1 MTDRDSLQTPS
12 PSGAEAVPPGPP
24 GDALCIV
31 PMRNMV
37 MFPGVVQSITIGR
50 PASIAAVEAAVRAGG
65 KIGLLLQKDPA
76 QTDPTPT
83 DLYDIGTA
91 ASVLRYVTTHDGGR
105 HLVCSGESRF
115 RVSEFITGLPYL
127 AAHVALLP
135 PAPEGDVGIEARFR
149 YLKGRALE
157 ALALL
162 PQAAPEVAA
171 TIEGITSAELLAD
184 LVANFVDGEV
194 AEKQSLLATL
204 DLAERLDKLI
214 ALVGR
219 RIEILKITRDIER
232 QTATSLSHRQ
242 REAVLREQVR
252 QIQAELGEG
261 GDTSGE
267 RAELAQAIDASGMPP
282 EVADQARAELKRLAR
297 MGEAGAEAS
306 MQRAYVDW
314 LVALPW
320 ARLDPESIDIPHARA
335 MLDED
340 HYGLEK
346 VKRRILEF
354 LAVRRLNPEGRSPI
368 LCLIGPPGVGK
379 TSLGQ
384 SIAKAIGLKFVRA
397 SLGGVHDEAEIRGH
411 RRTYVG
417 ALPGTIIQ
425 GLRKAG
431 TRNPVFMLDEI
442 DKLSASIQGDPSAAL
457 LEVLDPEQNA
467 TFRDTYLG
475 VPFDLSKV
483 LFIATANVLETIP
496 GPLRDRMELVELS
509 SYTDDEKVE
518 IAQRY
523 LLPRQIAANGLKPE
537 QVSVTTAALRLIV
550 RGYTREAGC
559 RGLERQLGA
568 LMRHIAVGIAERQ
581 VIHAD
586 IDSAEVV
593 EALGP
598 GRFED
603 EVALRTAVT
612 GVATGLAWTPVGG
625 DILFIES
632 TRVPGTGKLILTGQL
647 GEVMKESA
655 QATSSLMKSRA
666 SALGI
671 DPAVFGAFDL
681 HVHIPAGAVPKDGPS
696 AGVAIYMSLV
706 SLLTNRPVRH
716 DIAMT
721 GEVSL
726 RGLVLPVGGIKE
738 KVLAA
743 ARAGIGTVILPNRN
757 SRDLDELPEPVR
769 KKLRFV
775 LVETVDE
782 AVAAALLDTASQSAR
797 TAA

>member
-1 MTDRDSLQTPS
+1 MTDASTQQS
-12 PSGAEAVPPGPP
+12 PSMSGDKPATPDIPD
-24 GDALCIV
+24 DALCIV
-31 PMRNMV
+31 PLRNMV
-37 MFPGVVQSITIGR
+37 MFPGVMQSVTVGR
-50 PASIAAVEAAVRAGG
+50 PGSVAAIEVAVRSGR
-65 KIGLLLQKDPA
+65 KVGLLLQKDPT
-76 QTDPTPT
+76 QEDPSAT

-91 ASVLRYVTTHDGGR
+91 ASVLRYVTTPDGGH

-115 RVSEFITGLPYL
+115 RASEFVPGFPYL
-127 AAHVALLP
+127 VARVTILP
-135 PAPEGDVGIEARFR
+135 SAPGNDLEIEARLH
-149 YLKGRALE
+149 YLKSRALE
-157 ALALL
+157 GLALL
-162 PQAAPEVAA
+162 PHVRPDVAA
-171 TIEGITSAELLAD
+171 TIEGMTSAELLGD
-184 LVANFVDGEV
+184 LVASFLDCEA
-194 AEKQSLLATL
+194 AEKQALLATL
-204 DLAERLDKLI
+204 DLTERLDKLI
-214 ALVGR
+214 VLLGR
-219 RIEILKITRDIER
+219 RIEVLKITRDIER
-232 QTATSLSHRQ
+232 QTAASFSHRQ

-261 GDTSGE
+261 GDATGE
-267 RAELAQAIDASGMPP
+267 HAELARAIDTGGMPA
-282 EVADQARAELKRLAR
+282 EIAEHTRSELKRLTR
-297 MGEAGAEAS
+297 MGETGTEAS
-306 MQRAYVDW
+306 MQRAYIDW
-314 LVALPW
+314 LIALPW
-320 ARLDPESIDIPHARA
+320 AKLDPESIDIPSARK
-335 MLDED
+335 MLDQD

-417 ALPGTIIQ
+417 ALPGNIIQ

-442 DKLSASIQGDPSAAL
+442 DKLSASSHGDPSAAL

-483 LFIATANVLETIP
+483 LFIATANVLDTIP
-496 GPLRDRMELVELS
+496 GPLRDRMELVELTG
-509 SYTDDEKVE
+509 YTDEEKME

-523 LLPRQIAANGLKPE
+523 LLPRQLAANGLTPE
-537 QVSVTTAALRLIV
+537 QISITKPALHGLI
-550 RGYTREAGC
+550 REYTREAGC

-568 LMRHIAVGIAERQ
+568 LLRHAAVAIAEGRITQ
-581 VIHAD
+581 AH
-586 IDSAEVV
+586 IDSVELV

-647 GEVMKESA
+647 GNVMKESA
-655 QATSSLMKSRA
+655 QATSSLVKSRA

-671 DPAVFGAFDL
+671 DPGLLSAFDL
-681 HVHIPAGAVPKDGPS
+681 HVHIPAGAVQKDGPS
-696 AGVAIYMSLV
+696 AGVAIYVSLV

-716 DIAMT
+716 DVAMT
-721 GEVSL
+721 GEISL

-743 ARAGIGTVILPNRN
+743 VRAGIRTVILPKRN
-757 SRDLDELPEPVR
+757 SRDLEELPEAVR
-769 KKLRFV
+769 QEIRFV
-775 LVETVDE
+775 PVETVDE
-782 AVAAALLDTASQSAR
+782 VVAAALLDVAIEPAR

>member
-1 MTDRDSLQTPS
+1 M
-12 PSGAEAVPPGPP
+12 
-24 GDALCIV
+24 
-31 PMRNMV
+31 
-37 MFPGVVQSITIGR
+37 
-50 PASIAAVEAAVRAGG
+50 
-65 KIGLLLQKDPA
+65 
-76 QTDPTPT
+76 
-83 DLYDIGTA
+83 
-91 ASVLRYVTTHDGGR
+91 
-105 HLVCSGESRF
+105 
-115 RVSEFITGLPYL
+115 
-127 AAHVALLP
+127 
-135 PAPEGDVGIEARFR
+135 
-149 YLKGRALE
+149 
-157 ALALL
+157 
-162 PQAAPEVAA
+162 
-171 TIEGITSAELLAD
+171 
-184 LVANFVDGEV
+184 
-194 AEKQSLLATL
+194 
-204 DLAERLDKLI
+204 
-214 ALVGR
+214 
-219 RIEILKITRDIER
+219 
-232 QTATSLSHRQ
+232 
-242 REAVLREQVR
+242 LREQVR

-261 GDTSGE
+261 GDSSGE
-267 RAELAQAIDASGMPP
+267 HAELAKSIDTGGMPP
-282 EVADQARAELKRLAR
+282 EIAEHARAELKRLTR
-297 MGEAGAEAS
+297 MGEAGTEAS
-306 MQRAYVDW
+306 MQRAYIDW

-320 ARLDPESIDIPHARA
+320 AKLDPESIDIPRARL
-335 MLDED
+335 MLDQD

-354 LAVRRLNPEGRSPI
+354 LAVRQLNPEGRSPI

-417 ALPGTIIQ
+417 ALPGNIIQ

-442 DKLSASIQGDPSAAL
+442 DKLSSSIQGDPSAAL

-483 LFIATANVLETIP
+483 LFMATANVLDTIP
-496 GPLRDRMELVELS
+496 GPLRDRMEIVELTG
-509 SYTDDEKVE
+509 YTDDEKME

-523 LLPRQIAANGLKPE
+523 LLPRQLAANGLKPD
-537 QVSVTTAALRLIV
+537 QVSLAHPALRQLI
-550 RGYTREAGC
+550 REYTREAGC
-559 RGLERQLGA
+559 RGLERQLSA
-568 LMRHIAVGIAERQ
+568 LLRHVAVAIAEGHITR
-581 VIHAD
+581 AD
-586 IDSAEVV
+586 IDSAQLV

-632 TRVPGTGKLILTGQL
+632 TRVPGSGKLILTGQL

-655 QATSSLMKSRA
+655 QATSSLVKSRA
-666 SALGI
+666 AALGI
-671 DPAVFGAFDL
+671 DPVMLGAIDL

-696 AGVAIYMSLV
+696 AGVAIYVSLV

-716 DIAMT
+716 DVAMT
-721 GEVSL
+721 GEISL

-743 ARAGIGTVILPNRN
+743 ARAGIRTVILPRRN
-757 SRDLDELPEPVR
+757 SRDLEELPEAVR
-769 KKLRFV
+769 RHIRFV
-775 LVETVDE
+775 TVETVE
-782 AVAAALLDTASQSAR
+782 EVVAAALLDSATEPTR